1 MPRTDGLNLIKEYL
15 MKFKK
20 LLSAVAVATALVSGA
35 ATAAPIK
42 IDVAAAGLATPVGTD
57 GKTALLNIGMNW
69 SATSVYTDANGNNAL
84 DFGDTVVDSGSG
96 TLSYLH
102 PVTNTG
108 LAGNQNNEGLFNTH
122 KMLFDYSDLMGV
134 VVLNNGLGGI
144 GAVYSSGQINV
155 RGTSLDGNG
164 DPTGPLV
171 DLMTLEV
178 TGSTGTIGNFTLF
191 TKVTSVKD
199 NVFFYNGLYDFDDL
213 LVNIVVGMANFNNN
227 PLVPT
232 YLPGSPDKWSRTT
245 DLNGNLRFNVPEPGV
260 LALLGL
266 GLAGLGFARRAKKQ
280 A

>member
-1 MPRTDGLNLIKEYL
+1 

-20 LLSAVAVATALVSGA
+20 LLSAVAVASALVSGA
-35 ATAAPIK
+35 ATAAPIT
-42 IDVAAAGLATPVGTD
+42 IDVAAAGLATPAGTD

-69 SATSVYTDANGNNAL
+69 SATSDYTDANGNNVL

-96 TLSYLH
+96 SLSYLH
-102 PVTNTG
+102 PVSND
-108 LAGNQNNEGLFNTH
+108 LLSGNQRIEGLGTTH
-122 KMLFDYSDLMGV
+122 KMLFDYSNLMGV
-134 VVLNNGLGGI
+134 VVVNDGLGGI
-144 GAVYSSGQINV
+144 GAIYSSGQINV
-155 RGTSLDGNG
+155 RGANLDIDG

-171 DLMTLEV
+171 DLMTLDV
-178 TGSTGTIGNFTLF
+178 IGSTGTIGNFTLF
-191 TKVTSVKD
+191 TKVSSVKD

-213 LVNIVVGMANFNNN
+213 LVNIIVGMANFNNN

-232 YLPGSPDKWSRTT
+232 YVPGSPDKWTRST

-260 LALLGL
+260 LALVGL